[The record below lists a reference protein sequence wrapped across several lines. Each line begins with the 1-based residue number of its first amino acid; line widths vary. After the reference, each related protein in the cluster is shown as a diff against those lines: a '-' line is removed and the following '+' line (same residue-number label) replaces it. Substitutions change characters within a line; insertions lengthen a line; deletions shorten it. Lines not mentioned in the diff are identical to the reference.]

1 MYCGYGMGYDPM
13 YLLLIVVSTILG
25 MATQGYIKSTYAKW
39 SKVPLDSSLTGADVA
54 RRMLADE
61 GVSGVGIEAIGGEL
75 TDNYDPRSNV
85 LHLSQGNLR
94 GGSVASAAVACH
106 EAGHAVQHA
115 RGYVPVRIRSALVPV
130 VNFTS
135 NAWMIV
141 FFLGIAMGAAGL
153 TRFAIV
159 LFAFSVIFQIV
170 TLPVEFDASRRAVA
184 YVERSGLGPQ
194 AVRGAKKVLVAAAL
208 TYVAAAL
215 VSVLQLSLQDRPQG
229 RALMAWTSVDT
240 RGARSVTDV
249 VGGSDA
255 LSVTAAVGAAGACV
269 KKLGPMLVTGEVTGF
284 RGPNARSGHCYF
296 EVKDDSSVMSVKVWK
311 GIYAKSGVALKDG
324 LQLEMWGSFDV
335 YSGNG
340 ELSFIAKRISVA
352 GEGPLQRQVEALRAK
367 LKAEG
372 LADPARKRPIPRFC
386 TRVAVIG
393 SISGEVIDDVKR
405 TLLRRN
411 KLVEIQVVGARI
423 QGVGAPEDIIR
434 ALGIAA
440 AARPDAILLVRGGGS
455 YEELMTFSDESL
467 CRAVAACPVPVI
479 TGIGHEPDCPIV
491 DDVSDRRAST
501 PTGAAESVAPA
512 LDEIVGSINTRRE
525 RLSRAMDVIL
535 EQHARA
541 IGQQGLLMQ
550 RSMSSRI
557 SHESLRVES
566 LASRRCL
573 SDPMTIVSDRETSLL
588 QVEQRLLDALPRSL
602 ERKGRELDSLASR
615 LSGVGPRIV
624 RPYEARVGSLAATLD
639 ALSPLK
645 VLGRGY
651 AIARDADGHVVTN
664 ASALAPG
671 DAVSVRLGEGSFEAA
686 VTGVSK

>member
-1 MYCGYGMGYDPM
+1 
-13 YLLLIVVSTILG
+13 
-25 MATQGYIKSTYAKW
+25 
-39 SKVPLDSSLTGADVA
+39 
-54 RRMLADE
+54 
-61 GVSGVGIEAIGGEL
+61 
-75 TDNYDPRSNV
+75 
-85 LHLSQGNLR
+85 
-94 GGSVASAAVACH
+94 
-106 EAGHAVQHA
+106 
-115 RGYVPVRIRSALVPV
+115 
-130 VNFTS
+130 
-135 NAWMIV
+135 
-141 FFLGIAMGAAGL
+141 
-153 TRFAIV
+153 
-159 LFAFSVIFQIV
+159 
-170 TLPVEFDASRRAVA
+170 
-184 YVERSGLGPQ
+184 
-194 AVRGAKKVLVAAAL
+194 
-208 TYVAAAL
+208 
-215 VSVLQLSLQDRPQG
+215 
-229 RALMAWTSVDT
+229 MAWTSVDT

-479 TGIGHEPDCPIV
+479 TGIGHEPDWPIV

-525 RLSRAMDVIL
+525 RLFRAMAVIL

-602 ERKGRELDSLASR
+602 ERKGRELDSLATR

-651 AIARDADGHVVTN
+651 AIARDSDGHVVTN